1 MFVIYLHSHDR
12 ILYADSKIRLLS
24 KVKSSQK
31 LIKEG
36 RLSYDWARSHMK
48 ILDNTI
54 NRFKKSKPLK
64 GITLGFC
71 LHITK
76 ETSVLL
82 MGAKELGATVA
93 CCGGNPLTTQDNIAA
108 FLVSQGIHIYAWHGQ
123 SVKEYDWCID
133 QVLKHKPTILTDDGA
148 DMNIKAHFDKRF
160 KNMKILGATEET
172 TAGVTRIRAVENQ
185 GKLRYPVILVNEAY
199 TKHMFDNR
207 YGTGQSTID
216 GYLRAMNLL
225 MASKRVVVVGYGWV
239 GRGVASRFHGMG
251 SKIIVTEIDPVKAL
265 EAHMDGFEVMPMAQA
280 AKIGDMFVTC
290 TGMTSVIRKEH
301 ILQMKDGAVM
311 GNVGH
316 FDVEIDSKFLL
327 KKSKSVKEVRPTL
340 DECTLKNG
348 KKVYLIGQGRLANL
362 VAAEGHPPE
371 VMAQSFSNQI
381 LSVLYILKNHK
392 KMENKIIN
400 VPEEIDNQIAVDAL
414 KAMDVKID
422 KLTSEQV
429 KYANSW

>member
-1 MFVIYLHSHDR
+1 
-12 ILYADSKIRLLS
+12 
-24 KVKSSQK
+24 
-31 LIKEG
+31 
-36 RLSYDWARSHMK
+36 
-48 ILDNTI
+48 
-54 NRFKKSKPLK
+54 
-64 GITLGFC
+64 
-71 LHITK
+71 
-76 ETSVLL
+76 
-82 MGAKELGATVA
+82 
-93 CCGGNPLTTQDNIAA
+93 
-108 FLVSQGIHIYAWHGQ
+108 
-123 SVKEYDWCID
+123 
-133 QVLKHKPTILTDDGA
+133 
-148 DMNIKAHFDKRF
+148 
-160 KNMKILGATEET
+160 
-172 TAGVTRIRAVENQ
+172 
-185 GKLRYPVILVNEAY
+185 
-199 TKHMFDNR
+199 MFDNR

-239 GRGVASRFHGMG
+239 GRGVASRCHGMG

-280 AKIGDMFVTC
+280 AKIGDIFVTC

-327 KKSKSVKEVRPTL
+327 KKSKSVKEVRPNL
-340 DECTLKNG
+340 DECILKNG
-348 KKVYLIGQGRLANL
+348 KRVYLIGKGRLANL

-400 VPEEIDNQIAVDAL
+400 VPEEIDKQIAVDAL

-422 KLTSEQV
+422 KLTPEQV
-429 KYANSW
+429 KYANNW